1 MTALTLTVDGGIARI
16 TLTQPE
22 IRNAFS
28 DEVIA
33 EITTAFHTAG
43 NDPMCA
49 PSCWPPKVRLSAP
62 VPI

>member
-1 MTALTLTVDGGIARI
+1 MSNPNLTIAYEGAVARI

-33 EITTAFHTAG
+33 EIASASTRRVSAG
-43 NDPMCA
+43 SIT
-49 PSCWPPKVRLSAP
+49 PSSHRRALE
-62 VPI
+62 